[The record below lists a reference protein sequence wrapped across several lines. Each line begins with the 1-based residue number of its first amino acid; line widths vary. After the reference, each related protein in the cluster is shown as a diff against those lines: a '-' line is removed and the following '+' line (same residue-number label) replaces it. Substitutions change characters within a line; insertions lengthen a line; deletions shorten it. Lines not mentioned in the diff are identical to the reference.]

1 MDGPGSDDN
10 LDFDSLKK
18 LCREI
23 STARMKAHLGGEEVS
38 FREGEEDDV
47 IDENKNVG
55 KWLSLIFVSSHVVK
69 MGFQSNFTFDQCKH
83 FTATALEKNA
93 EDVSKGQMEDFIKEF
108 CNLTAGALKKGLE
121 KEGFSSLISLPL
133 LTRGQDD
140 VFFKGHPADTGAP
153 LNYQDSWEI
162 LYGESFITCNI
173 FFEIYDK
180 DNFSKI
186 ILGAFGAEDEE
197 EGDIDFF

>member
-1 MDGPGSDDN
+1 MGGPSNDN
-10 LDFDSLKK
+10 NPDFDSLKK

-23 STARMKAHLGGEEVS
+23 SASRMAAHLGGQEVS
-38 FREGEEDDV
+38 FREGQDDL
-47 IDENKNVG
+47 ISENENIG

-69 MGFQSNFTFDQCKH
+69 MGFQSNFTFDDCKH
-83 FTATALEKNA
+83 FAATALEKNA
-93 EDVSKGQMEDFIKEF
+93 DDVSKNQMEDFIKEF

-140 VFFKGHPADTGAP
+140 VFFKSHPKDMGAP
-153 LNYQDSWEI
+153 LSYQDSWEL
-162 LYGESFITCNI
+162 LYGENFITCNI

-180 DNFSKI
+180 EKFSKI
-186 ILGAFGAEDEE
+186 ILGAFGVEEEE